1 LVLTLGHH
9 AKRHPMQDNGLPKR
23 GAGIA
28 RTLCVMSN
36 NTRRFSGGPFY
47 MLLIA
52 TLLLAVPASAQQKS
66 EQSSAPGP
74 QDRFVTINGIRLH
87 YVDWGGQGEVV
98 LFLGPLMGGAHVF
111 DSLAPHFTDRFHV
124 LGLTRRGTEPSATP
138 PSGYDT
144 GTLAEDIRA
153 FLDAL
158 NIGRAT
164 LVGYSIAGDEMTRF
178 AGVHPQRTA
187 RLVYLDATWDRASN
201 RELAK
206 KACAQFDLPGDC
218 EPPSQSSVSAM
229 ILKEAEA
236 SDPDYTKVTAPAL
249 SFNVM
254 YRSSPFLT
262 PSMDASTRSKI
273 EARWNMYDRFI
284 VPRQVEH
291 FRRDMKKGRV
301 VELHDTSHGV
311 FLFDPM
317 QQSIVVREMRR
328 FLSNQ

>member
-1 LVLTLGHH
+1 MGALILRQLG
-9 AKRHPMQDNGLPKR
+9 
-23 GAGIA
+23 
-28 RTLCVMSN
+28 VMVNSALKV
-36 NTRRFSGGPFY
+36 SGSLFCT
-47 MLLIA
+47 LLIA
-52 TLLLAVPASAQQKS
+52 TLLLAVPAFAQPKS
-66 EQSSAPGP
+66 EPSSAPGT
-74 QDRFVTINGIRLH
+74 QDLFVTVNGIRLH

-98 LFLGPLMGGAHVF
+98 LFLAPLMGGAHVF
-111 DSLAPHFTDRFHV
+111 DVLAPHFTDRFHV

-144 GTLAEDIRA
+144 GTLAEDIRG

-201 RELAK
+201 RELVK
-206 KACAQFDLPGDC
+206 KACAQFDIPGDC
-218 EPPSQSSVSAM
+218 EPPPRSSVSAI
-229 ILKEAEA
+229 ILREAEA

-262 PSMDASTRSKI
+262 PSMDASARSRI
-273 EARWNMYDRFI
+273 EARWNAYDRFI

-291 FRRDMKKGRV
+291 FRRDMKQGRV
-301 VELHDTSHGV
+301 VELHDTSHGA
-311 FLFDPM
+311 FMFDPT
-317 QQSIVVREMRR
+317 QQGIIVREMRR
-328 FLSNQ
+328 FLLNE

>member
-1 LVLTLGHH
+1 METCRRAFLV
-9 AKRHPMQDNGLPKR
+9 A
-23 GAGIA
+23 A
-28 RTLCVMSN
+28 
-36 NTRRFSGGPFY
+36 
-47 MLLIA
+47 LLVI
-52 TLLLAVPASAQQKS
+52 AVPGARGQSATPLS
-66 EQSSAPGP
+66 P
-74 QDRFVTINGIRLH
+74 QDLFVTINGIRLH

-111 DSLAPHFTDRFHV
+111 DVLAPHFTDRFHV

-144 GTLAEDIRA
+144 GTLAEDIRG

-201 RELAK
+201 RELAR
-206 KACAQFDLPGDC
+206 KACAQFGIPAEC
-218 EPPSQSSVSAM
+218 EPPPQSSVSA
-229 ILKEAEA
+229 IVLKEAEA

-262 PSMDASTRSKI
+262 PSIDASTRSKI
-273 EARWNMYDRFI
+273 EARWNTYDRFI

-301 VELHDTSHGV
+301 VELHDTSHGA
-311 FLFDPM
+311 FLFDPR
-317 QQSIVVREMRR
+317 QRSIIVREMRR
-328 FLSNQ
+328 FLLNE

>member
-1 LVLTLGHH
+1 MLIN
-9 AKRHPMQDNGLPKR
+9 ARMFSSGLFC
-23 GAGIA
+23 
-28 RTLCVMSN
+28 T
-36 NTRRFSGGPFY
+36 
-47 MLLIA
+47 LLIA
-52 TLLLAVPASAQQKS
+52 TSLAAMPGFVRQTS
-66 EQSSAPGP
+66 EQLSAPGA
-74 QDRFVTINGIRLH
+74 QDLFVTANGVRLH

-98 LFLGPLMGGAHVF
+98 LFLGPLNGGARVF
-111 DSLAPHFTDRFHV
+111 DLLAPRFTDRFHV

-144 GTLAEDIRA
+144 TTLAEDIRG

-158 NIGRAT
+158 KIGRAT

-178 AGVHPQRTA
+178 AGLYPQRTA

-201 RELAK
+201 RELGT
-206 KACAQFDLPGDC
+206 KASAEFDTPGLC
-218 EPPSQSSVSAM
+218 GPPQPSSVSVSAT

-249 SFNVM
+249 SFNVI

-262 PSMDASTRSKI
+262 PSMDAATRSKI
-273 EARWNMYDRFI
+273 EARWNAYDRFI

-301 VELHDTSHGV
+301 VELHGTSHGS
-311 FLFDPM
+311 FLFDPV
-317 QQSIVVREMRR
+317 QQDIVVREMRR
-328 FLSNQ
+328 FLLNE

>member
-1 LVLTLGHH
+1 MLHN
-9 AKRHPMQDNGLPKR
+9 AQ
-23 GAGIA
+23 
-28 RTLCVMSN
+28 
-36 NTRRFSGGPFY
+36 RFSGGLFCT
-47 MLLIA
+47 LLIA
-52 TLLLAVPASAQQKS
+52 TLLLAVPTFAQQKS
-66 EQSSAPGP
+66 AQSSTPGT
-74 QDRFVTINGIRLH
+74 QDLFVTVNGIRLH

-98 LFLGPLMGGAHVF
+98 LFLAPLMGGAHVF
-111 DSLAPHFTDRFHV
+111 DVLAPHFTDRFHV
-124 LGLTRRGTEPSATP
+124 LGLTRRGTAPSATP

-144 GTLAEDIRA
+144 GTLAEDIRG

-158 NIGRAT
+158 KIPRAT

-201 RELAK
+201 RELWK
-206 KACAQFDLPGDC
+206 KACAQFDIPEHC
-218 EPPSQSSVSAM
+218 ETPPQSSVSAT
-229 ILKEAEA
+229 IQKQAEA

-262 PSMDASTRSKI
+262 PSLDASTRSKI
-273 EARWNMYDRFI
+273 EARWNIYDRFI

-301 VELHDTSHGV
+301 VELHDTSHGA
-311 FLFDPM
+311 FMFDPM
-317 QQSIVVREMRR
+317 QQGIIVREMRR
-328 FLSNQ
+328 FLSNE

>member
-1 LVLTLGHH
+1 
-9 AKRHPMQDNGLPKR
+9 M
-23 GAGIA
+23 
-28 RTLCVMSN
+28 
-36 NTRRFSGGPFY
+36 F
-47 MLLIA
+47 
-52 TLLLAVPASAQQKS
+52 AQQKS
-66 EQSSAPGP
+66 EQSSAPRT
-74 QDRFVTINGIRLH
+74 QDLFLTINGIRLH
-87 YVDWGGQGEVV
+87 YVDWGGQGEVM
-98 LFLGPLMGGAHVF
+98 LFLGPLNGGAHVF

-124 LGLTRRGTEPSATP
+124 LGLTRRGTEPSAAP

-144 GTLAEDIRA
+144 STLAEDIRA

-201 RELAK
+201 RELVK
-206 KACAQFDLPGDC
+206 KACAQFEMPGEC
-218 EPPSQSSVSAM
+218 EPPPPSSVSEM
-229 ILKEAEA
+229 IQREAEA

-262 PSMDASTRSKI
+262 PSMDASTRNKI
-273 EARWNMYDRFI
+273 EARWNAYDRFI

-291 FRRDMKKGRV
+291 FRRDMKEGPRGR
-301 VELHDTSHGV
+301 TS
-311 FLFDPM
+311 
-317 QQSIVVREMRR
+317 
-328 FLSNQ
+328 